1 MNNEISQLL
10 EKYILAYPKIKDIT
24 DKLTEEEINFIP
36 SSNKWSIR
44 QILHHLCD
52 TEMMLTTRVFRIL
65 TEDNPPLQAYDQ
77 NKWAVELGYD
87 KLDPQVAILTFGLLR
102 QRMYQLYMTLPDS
115 AWQRKGIHSERGEIT
130 LFGMLK
136 TYAKHG
142 ESHQEQINKNLT
154 AYKS

>member
-1 MNNEISQLL
+1 MENETAQVLERYIS
-10 EKYILAYPKIKDIT
+10 AYPKVKEVV
-24 DKLTEEEINFIP
+24 DKLSEEEINFIP

-52 TEMMLTTRVFRIL
+52 TEMMAMTRVFRIL
-65 TEDNPPLQAYDQ
+65 TEENPPLQAYDQ

-130 LFGMLK
+130 ILDILK

-142 ESHQEQINKNLT
+142 EAHLEQINKNLA

>member
-1 MNNEISQLL
+1 MENEISHLL
-10 EKYILAYPKIKDIT
+10 DKYISAYPKIKDIV
-24 DKLTEEEINFIP
+24 DKLTDEEINFIP
-36 SSNKWSIR
+36 SPNKWSIR

-52 TEMMLTTRVFRIL
+52 TEMMTTTRAFRIL
-65 TEDNPPLQAYDQ
+65 TEDNPLIQAYDQ

-87 KLDPQVAILTFGLLR
+87 KLDPQVAVLTFGLLR
-102 QRMYQLYMTLPDS
+102 QRLYQLFMTLPDS

-130 LFGMLK
+130 LFDILK

-142 ESHQEQINKNLT
+142 ESHLEQIKKNLT

>member
-1 MNNEISQLL
+1 MENEISQLL
-10 EKYILAYPKIKDIT
+10 EKYISAYPKIKGIV
-24 DKLTEEEINFIP
+24 DKLTDEEINFIP
-36 SSNKWSIR
+36 SVNKWSIR

-52 TEMMLTTRVFRIL
+52 TEMMTTTRVFRIL

-77 NKWAVELGYD
+77 NKWALELGYG

-102 QRMYQLYMTLPDS
+102 QRIYQLYMTLPDS

-130 LFGMLK
+130 LFDILK

-142 ESHQEQINKNLT
+142 ESHLEQINKNLT